1 MAWLLLASLIWA
13 FSFGLIKGRLV
24 GIDPALVTLIRV
36 ALGLAVFVPFFR
48 PGGLRPRSM
57 LLLAGVGAVQF
68 GLMYLL
74 VLAAYQHLK
83 AYEVATLTIFT
94 PILVCLIGD
103 LGARRARPWAWVA
116 AAIAVLGAGIVVV
129 DKPLDQVAW
138 RGVAL
143 VQGSNL
149 CFALGQVVYRNWRLA
164 HAGVADARVFALL
177 FGGACL
183 AAAPAAIPAL
193 TTARSIGGDQ
203 WAVLVYLGVVASG
216 LGFFFW
222 NLGSSRT
229 SVGVLAVANN
239 AKIPL
244 ALACSVWV
252 FGETGEAWR
261 LLAGTVCLAAAGG
274 LADWSAGRTGERST
288 AVALAAK

>member
-1 MAWLLLASLIWA
+1 MALLLLASLIWA

-24 GIDPALVTLIRV
+24 GVDPALVTLIRV
-36 ALGLAVFVPFFR
+36 ALGLAVFLPFFR
-48 PGGLRPRSM
+48 PGRLRPRSV
-57 LLLAGVGAVQF
+57 LLLAAVGAVQF

-74 VLAAYQHLK
+74 VMAAYQYLK
-83 AYEVATLTIFT
+83 AYEVAILTIFT
-94 PILVCLIGD
+94 PILVCLFGD
-103 LGARRARPWAWVA
+103 LDARRLRPWSWLA
-116 AAIAVLGAGIVVV
+116 ASIAVLGAGVVVV
-129 DKPLDQVAW
+129 DKPFDQVAW

-149 CFALGQVVYRNWRLA
+149 CFALGQVVYRHWRLA
-164 HAGVADARVFALL
+164 HSDVTDASVFALL
-177 FGGACL
+177 FGGASL

-193 TTARSIGGDQ
+193 TTVRLLRSDQ

-222 NLGSSRT
+222 NRGASRT

-244 ALACSVWV
+244 ALFCSVWV

-261 LLAGTVCLAAAGG
+261 LLVGTACLVAAGG
-274 LADWSAGRTGERST
+274 LADWSAGRTGETRTSI
-288 AVALAAK
+288 ALAAK